1 MSNEQQRDFNFNVN
15 EEQQGKFNMN
25 RVLTNRTSTYTGNL
39 TEKTGPKDLRP
50 QYSSKNSKDQLT
62 RLHGERNVQAET
74 RISDEA
80 IENLD
85 GLRTRF
91 VAEIGE
97 FRTEYGYQDIPVR
110 KVLLKDIKMRGF
122 FDKRL
127 RDRLWL
133 TCRKWTQG
141 IGVGDVIEF
150 DARLEE
156 GRLKNP
162 TNVTLINPECRNPKA
177 PVQLVLDLGM

>member
-1 MSNEQQRDFNFNVN
+1 MSNEQQRGFNLNMN
-15 EEQQGKFNMN
+15 EEQQGEFNMN
-25 RVLTNRTSTYTGNL
+25 RMRTGRTNEHQGRVTG
-39 TEKTGPKDLRP
+39 TERPKDLRP
-50 QYSSKNSKDQLT
+50 TYKNSKDVST
-62 RLHGERNVQAET
+62 RLNGARNVRAEA

-91 VAEIGE
+91 TAKIGE
-97 FRTEYGYQDIPVR
+97 FRREYGYNYMPVR

-122 FDKRL
+122 FDMCL

-133 TCRKWTQG
+133 TCGKWAQS

-162 TNVTLINPECRNPKA
+162 TNVTLINSESHKPKA
-177 PVQLVLDLGM
+177 PVQLVLDLGV